1 MIMMSH
7 PTPVQVLE
15 RRHKVLLDQDT
26 EGFVDLF
33 AADGVIEI
41 PFAGP
46 NMPARLEGQEAIREY
61 SRRIAAAPIRI
72 DGLDETAIYQ
82 TDDPEV
88 VVVEL
93 ASKATMTTTGQT
105 FSGTSVQVFRIRDGK
120 IVLFRDYVNPR
131 ALDDLLG

>member
-1 MIMMSH
+1 MVTMSY

-15 RRHKVLLDQDT
+15 RRHELLLDQDT

-33 AADGVIEI
+33 AADGVIEM

-46 NMPARLEGQEAIREY
+46 QMPARLEGQEAIREFA
-61 SRRIAAAPIRI
+61 RRVAAAPIRI
-72 DGLDETAIYQ
+72 DGLDETAIYL

-105 FSGTSVQVFRIRDGK
+105 FTGTSVQVFRIRDGK
-120 IVLFRDYVNPR
+120 ILLFRDYVNPR
-131 ALDDLLG
+131 ALDELLG